1 MSSSDPK
8 PMIGEHRGMRY
19 LVSPS
24 GGKIED
30 IRW

>member
-1 MSSSDPK
+1 MPSSDLKPK
-8 PMIGEHRGMRY
+8 IGEHKVMRY